1 MTDNLKYV
9 GKQLGLVLII
19 LILAGIV
26 FAAGLMI
33 GYSVMGNGSNPWDV
47 LSGKTWS
54 EVISKL
60 TGNG

>member
-19 LILAGIV
+19 VILAALI
-26 FAAGLMI
+26 FAVGLMI
-33 GYSVMGNGSNPWDV
+33 GYSVIGNSSNPWDV